1 MELDASLF
9 KQSLV
14 TTVSVDGG
22 KLVVQYANAPTQE
35 FPLYPAP
42 TVDSNT
48 ATVGD
53 RVQFFSILSTVV
65 VAENSFAIQFL
76 REPGYVK
83 PIDVKVS
90 FSTDEDPVV
99 AKVTGTCL
107 LIEKSGDFTVTVE
120 AVTPDRTRTA
130 TLSVK

>member
-1 MELDASLF
+1 M
-9 KQSLV
+9 
-14 TTVSVDGG
+14 
-22 KLVVQYANAPTQE
+22 
-35 FPLYPAP
+35 
-42 TVDSNT
+42 
-48 ATVGD
+48 
-53 RVQFFSILSTVV
+53 STVV
-65 VAENSFAIQFL
+65 VAEKSFAIQFL

-90 FSTDEDPVV
+90 FSTDEDQVV
-99 AKVTGTCL
+99 EKVTGTCL